1 MVLFRDMV
9 ETSEMESKLREV
21 VIGSCFG
28 GYALYQFL
36 PASLSVSRAPLGQ
49 YPYFSMPVYHDVL
62 PQHGPGKVR
71 RLIVHWNLLKSEQR
85 VNLLEVTF
93 PRYFVT
99 VRKILSY
106 ITADIKK
113 VSP

>member
-9 ETSEMESKLREV
+9 ETSEVESKLREV

-28 GYALYQFL
+28 GYALFQFL
-36 PASLSVSRAPLGQ
+36 PVSSSVSRAPLGQ
-49 YPYFSMPVYHDVL
+49 SPYFSKPVYHDVL
-62 PQHGPGKVR
+62 PQRGPGKVR

-93 PRYFVT
+93 FQIFCHCEKNFKLCKCRH
-99 VRKILSY
+99 
-106 ITADIKK
+106 
-113 VSP
+113 